1 MTALVVTL
9 IIIGFAFVIVSF
21 FVEEKLSKK
30 DVDRII
36 SLSDNELKII
46 VEKQLS
52 GAGDQ
57 IEDVIAD
64 SIEAS
69 MEITKRAM
77 EKETNEKIMA
87 INEFSGT
94 VMDSMNKTHNEILFL
109 YSMLNDKHTELTQLA
124 KQMGQFFEQVKN
136 RESEVLENLQVAAR
150 EIEAKVHEPELLPGE
165 EKPAGDESLAE
176 EEGSR
181 KEMILSRYKEGML
194 PVEIAKELGMGF
206 GEVMLVIGLYK
217 GEEESAV

>member
-36 SLSDNELKII
+36 SLSDKELKII

-52 GAGDQ
+52 GAGSQ

-124 KQMGQFFEQVKN
+124 KQMGQFFEHVKN
-136 RESEVLENLQVAAR
+136 RENEVLQNLQVAAN
-150 EIEAKVHEPELLPGE
+150 EIEAKVHEPELLPNE
-165 EKPAGDESLAE
+165 EETAGDESLAE
-176 EEGSR
+176 EGSR
-181 KEMILSRYKEGML
+181 KEMVLSRYKEGMP